1 MELFKTHYKKTN
13 ITYNKIPTKNQNNRI
28 KSIKKRIRMPTNQ
41 IKNNPNLKLF

>member
-1 MELFKTHYKKTN
+1 MELLKIHYKKTN